1 MQVSTKSVEF
11 EAIKFDENAV
21 QEVIDY
27 AIEKRWPFNLLWTP
41 LNNQIK
47 INIGG
52 YLFHNGDYLI
62 VSEDGEL
69 SKCLADDFED
79 TYEIVEDEPEE

>member
-1 MQVSTKSVEF
+1 MQVTTKSVEY

-27 AIEKRWPFNLLWTP
+27 AIEKDWPFNMLWTP
-41 LNNQIK
+41 LNHEIK

-52 YLFHNGDYLI
+52 YLFRNGDYLI

-69 SKCLADDFED
+69 TKCLAADFED
-79 TYEIVEDEPEE
+79 TYEVVPEEPEE